1 MCQTIFTIPAK
12 FLGIDVFGFGWL
24 LGAWALVT
32 LSMLAW
38 LVSRH
43 GFGPQTRSHLPG
55 LALAGA
61 AIVFLLPRLSQ
72 AEGLPIRGYGV
83 MLLLALVASI
93 GLAAWRAERL
103 GLDPDMILSLAFWAV
118 TSGIIGARVFYIIEY
133 WQQFLRPT
141 LAETLASMINVS
153 QGGLVVY
160 GSLLA
165 GGAALTAFVLRYR
178 VPGLALSDLAAP
190 SVVLGIAIGRLGCF
204 LNGCCYGGASDL
216 PWSVSFPWGSP
227 PHSVQVERGQL
238 PIQGILFAGKGS
250 DPPIIATVEPASQ
263 AARAGLA
270 AGQRVTQI
278 NGLRIDSVEDA
289 ELLLIDLGK
298 FFWHLSGDR
307 LYLASRL
314 KSARMDP
321 DDLGNEISIRVAG
334 DPKPKAWVLTGPA
347 TGSRPVHPTQLY
359 SFVDSLLLCVF
370 LLAYYPFRTRDG
382 EVTALTMTLH
392 PISRFLIEIIRVD
405 EQPVF
410 GTPWSISQNISL
422 LILAAAVCLWIYIW
436 RQPAASPGPLP
447 RSPSPSRPPAACEPL
462 KRSRTRVSSASPH

>member
-24 LGAWALVT
+24 LAVWAVVAVA
-32 LSMLAW
+32 MLAW
-38 LVSRH
+38 LVKQH
-43 GFGPQTRSHLPG
+43 GFGPQTRSHFPG

-61 AIVFLLPRLSQ
+61 AIAFLLPRLSQ
-72 AEGLPIRGYGV
+72 VDGLPIRGYGV

-103 GLDPDMILSLAFWAV
+103 GLDPDMILSLAFWLV
-118 TSGIIGARVFYIIEY
+118 SSGIVGARVFYIIEY
-133 WQQFLRPT
+133 WRQFQRPT
-141 LAETLASMINVS
+141 LFETLASMVNVS

-165 GGAALTAFVLRYR
+165 GGAALVAFVWRYR

-190 SVVLGIAIGRLGCF
+190 SVVLGIAIGRIGCF
-204 LNGCCYGGASDL
+204 FNGCCYGGASDL
-216 PWSVSFPWGSP
+216 PWSISFPWGSP
-227 PHSVQVERGQL
+227 PHGAQVERGQL
-238 PIQGILFAGKGS
+238 PIQGILFTGKGS
-250 DPPIIATVEPASQ
+250 DPPVIAAVEPDSD

-270 AGQRVTQI
+270 AGERVTQI
-278 NGLRIDSVEDA
+278 NGLRIDTVEDA

-298 FFWHLSGDR
+298 YFWHLSGDR
-307 LYLASRL
+307 LYLLSRL
-314 KSARMDP
+314 KMARMEP
-321 DDLGNEISIRVAG
+321 DELGSELSVRVAG
-334 DPKPKAWVLTGPA
+334 DPKPKTWVLAGPA

-359 SFVDSLLLCVF
+359 SFIDSLLLCLF

-422 LILAAAVCLWIYIW
+422 LILVGAVCVWIYVW
-436 RQPAASPGPLP
+436 RQPRGVAWPAAPLP
-447 RSPSPSRPPAACEPL
+447 EPKAAPGRL
-462 KRSRTRVSSASPH
+462 RTAEAK